1 MDRTTRGRECNLRRA
16 DRVVGDDGVVILG
29 SCLEPAMDST
39 SLATGRG
46 PSSTVAAAD
55 SAAMLV
61 AASAVVAVA
70 DSVVAASAAVVAAE
84 VSTEEAQVGVGKTKP
99 LTRREHQR
107 ISAAV
112 AQAESFTGLQFCV
125 YLGATHDEH
134 PRAHA
139 EALFTSANLH
149 EHPAVLVVLS
159 ARQRRVEIL
168 TGRTVQD
175 RVTNTAAVDAIA
187 TMTAAFAR
195 VGIAD
200 GLIIGIEYL
209 AQSAGRGN
217 PTAVSLPNTIDGA

>member
-1 MDRTTRGRECNLRRA
+1 
-16 DRVVGDDGVVILG
+16 
-29 SCLEPAMDST
+29 MDST
-39 SLATGRG
+39 SLATKGG
-46 PSSTVAAAD
+46 LFSTVAAVD

-61 AASAVVAVA
+61 AAEAADSAVAAEAVA
-70 DSVVAASAAVVAAE
+70 AEAAAAAE

-149 EHPAVLVVLS
+149 EHPAVLVALS
-159 ARQRRVEIL
+159 ARQRRVEIV
-168 TGRTVQD
+168 TSPTVQD
-175 RVTNTAAVDAIA
+175 RVTNDAAVDAIA
-187 TMTAAFAR
+187 AMTAGFAR

-200 GLIIGIEYL
+200 GLIIGIEHL
-209 AQSAGRGN
+209 AQSAGRGS
-217 PTAVSLPNTIDGA
+217 PTAISLPNIIDGT